1 MAVAPSDGTPS
12 RHRPARR
19 HDPRPYARVVVRA
32 YGLRENAMTIGLFGG
47 SFDPIHHGH
56 LLVAQA
62 ALEAL
67 HLEVVRFVPAREQ
80 PFKSGRHAASPEDR
94 AQMVALAIRDEPRF
108 ALERVE
114 LDRPGPSYTVDTLRE
129 LRRRE
134 PGKEFAI
141 LVGADTA
148 RDLTAWREAE
158 QLPHLSRIV
167 VFDRSGAEL
176 PSLPWPIQKVSAPV
190 VDIRA
195 TEIRKR
201 VATGRS
207 IRYWVP
213 DAVAEFILAKGLY
226 FTDA

>member
-1 MAVAPSDGTPS
+1 M
-12 RHRPARR
+12 
-19 HDPRPYARVVVRA
+19 VVRA
-32 YGLRENAMTIGLFGG
+32 CGLSENTVTVGLLGG

-56 LLVAQA
+56 LLVAQVV
-62 ALEAL
+62 LEAL
-67 HLEVVRFVPAREQ
+67 QLEAVRFVPAREQ
-80 PFKSGRHAASPEDR
+80 PFKAGHHAASAEDR
-94 AQMVALAIRDEPRF
+94 AHMVALAIRGEPRF

-141 LVGADTA
+141 LVGADAA

-158 QLPHLSRIV
+158 RLSQLARIV
-167 VFDRSGAEL
+167 VFDRPGAEL
-176 PSLPWPIQKVSAPV
+176 PSLPWAVESVRAPV
-190 VDIRA
+190 VDIAA

-201 VATGRS
+201 VATGHS

-213 DAVAEFILAKGLY
+213 DAVAEYITARGLY
-226 FTDA
+226 LNNA

>member
-1 MAVAPSDGTPS
+1 
-12 RHRPARR
+12 
-19 HDPRPYARVVVRA
+19 VVVRA
-32 YGLRENAMTIGLFGG
+32 YGLRECAVTIGLFGG

-62 ALEAL
+62 VLEAL
-67 HLEVVRFVPAREQ
+67 QLEEVRFVPAREQ
-80 PFKSGRHAASPEDR
+80 PFKAGRHTASPEDR
-94 AQMVALAIRDEPRF
+94 ARMVALAIRDEPRF

-114 LDRPGPSYTVDTLRE
+114 IDRPGPSYTVDTLRE

-141 LVGADTA
+141 LVGADAA
-148 RDLTAWREAE
+148 RELTAWREAD
-158 QLPHLSRIV
+158 QLPQLSHII
-167 VFDRSGAEL
+167 VFDRPGAEV
-176 PSLPWPIQKVSAPV
+176 PPLPWPIQAVRAPV
-190 VDIRA
+190 VDIAA

-213 DAVAEFILAKGLY
+213 DAVAEFIIAKGLY